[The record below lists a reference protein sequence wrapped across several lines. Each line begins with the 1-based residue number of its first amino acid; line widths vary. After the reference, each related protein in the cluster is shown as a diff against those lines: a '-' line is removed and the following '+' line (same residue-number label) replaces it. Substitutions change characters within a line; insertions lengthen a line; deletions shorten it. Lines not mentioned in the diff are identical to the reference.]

1 MTLADWALALGAL
14 ALIVLGFAI
23 PGSRLE
29 ARAKDEGHGFLFVAA
44 ISALVFASWPGYW
57 LGMRVLDLTD
67 PSKSSV
73 GGRK

>member
-1 MTLADWALALGAL
+1 MTLADWALVLGAL
-14 ALIVLGFAI
+14 TFIVVGFAI

-57 LGMRVLDLTD
+57 LGMRILDRTH
-67 PSKSSV
+67 PGKRS
-73 GGRK
+73 GGGAK